1 MTIHKIYLHPSS
13 RGLTPYSYNG
23 VTIDASREPLL
34 DAARYLMDSGLA
46 QPDDILE
53 AYRDNKRCLRAFVE
67 KAARLTT
74 NETAYGVRF
83 KLFNRGESALRAS
96 KDTSST
102 YPTSPYFRQ
111 SM

>member
-13 RGLTPYSYNG
+13 RGITPYSYNG

-34 DAARYLMDSGLA
+34 DAARYLLDSGLA

-53 AYRDNKRCLRAFVE
+53 AYRDSKRCLVAYVE

-74 NETAYGVRF
+74 VETATGVRF
-83 KLFNRGESALRAS
+83 RLYKRDERFTHAPKVA
-96 KDTSST
+96 SST
-102 YPTSPYFRQ
+102 YPTSPSFRQ
-111 SM
+111 SV